1 MSRNK
6 LKRKQDK
13 QKKKN
18 AAKKVKLSKQ
28 RAYLLEKKK
37 LEKQTSDMQRE
48 MERLQNRLSGVTI
61 RKPKEV
67 SSWKDFF

>member
-13 QKKKN
+13 QKKKD
-18 AAKKVKLSKQ
+18 ASKKVKLSKQ
-28 RAYLLEKKK
+28 RAHLLEKKK

-48 MERLQNRLSGVTI
+48 MERLQNRLSGATI
-61 RKPKEV
+61 RKPKEA
-67 SSWKDFF
+67 SS

>member
-18 AAKKVKLSKQ
+18 AAKNVKLSKQ
-28 RAYLLEKKK
+28 RAHLLEKKR

-67 SSWKDFF
+67 SS

>member
-13 QKKKN
+13 QKKKD

-48 MERLQNRLSGVTI
+48 MERLQNRLSGATI
-61 RKPKEV
+61 RKPKEA
-67 SSWKDFF
+67 SS

>member
-13 QKKKN
+13 QKKKEL
-18 AAKKVKLSKQ
+18 AKAVKLSK
-28 RAYLLEKKK
+28 RRKHLIEKKK
-37 LEKQTSDMQRE
+37 VEKETSDMQRE
-48 MERLQNRLSGVTI
+48 MQRLQNRLSGVTI

-67 SSWKDFF
+67 

>member
-13 QKKKN
+13 QKKKD

-28 RAYLLEKKK
+28 RAHLLEKKK

-48 MERLQNRLSGVTI
+48 MERLQNRLSGATI

-67 SSWKDFF
+67 SS

>member
-28 RAYLLEKKK
+28 RAHLLEKKR

-67 SSWKDFF
+67 SS

>member
-13 QKKKN
+13 QKKKD

-28 RAYLLEKKK
+28 RAHLLEKKK

-67 SSWKDFF
+67 SS

>member
-13 QKKKN
+13 QKKKD

-28 RAYLLEKKK
+28 RAHLLEKKK

-48 MERLQNRLSGVTI
+48 MERLQNRLSGATI
-61 RKPKEV
+61 RKPKEA
-67 SSWKDFF
+67 SS

>member
-13 QKKKN
+13 QKKKD

-28 RAYLLEKKK
+28 RAHLLEKKR

-67 SSWKDFF
+67 SS